1 MIPRQLIPRDVR
13 PPAATPAAPPR
24 RLTTLLDNR
33 ELVPANWPHIPLDA
47 HTSIPEHMPLD
58 VLASRVV
65 VPRDMPHTALDPSS
79 LRPDYEPLTVLDHR
93 VAVPGAMPVVALE
106 SKGLVSPYELPDVLD
121 PDVMNSG
128 EANLMVE
135 QVEAPPRNW
144 NWKGLMWSAS
154 VSVHFLFILF
164 LLLQPK
170 LFPYRVPTQEQVDL
184 ARQQLNFIYM
194 PPDVRGTPRTI
205 APPAPAIR
213 VDPGLLRKVAP
224 MQPVMPAPKA
234 PAPQQALRDTQP
246 EAPPELPVAPAPT
259 PRNFLRPQDSQ
270 AQPAPTPVPQIQ
282 AQNQTPPPT
291 NGLILPR
298 TSSPGRQLEQSADQ
312 ALRGGGGG
320 SVQFRGPIARG
331 GGFGSPGGNGGNGGG
346 GVGGGLTML
355 TPTDG
360 VDFSGYLA
368 RVVASVKQNWLSI
381 MPESVYL
388 GDKGRVIWRFKI
400 MRDGGV
406 PGDEPA
412 LIGTSGKDPLDRAAS
427 SAIRASSPFEPL
439 PSQFDRPYIELEFLF
454 CYNEPVCA
462 VQ

>member
-1 MIPRQLIPRDVR
+1 MIPRLLVPRDVR
-13 PPAATPAAPPR
+13 PPAETPAAAPR

-33 ELVPANWPHIPLDA
+33 ELVPANWPHIPIDP

-58 VLASRVV
+58 VLATRVV
-65 VPRDMPHTALDPSS
+65 VPRDMPHTALDPAS

-93 VAVPGAMPVVALE
+93 VAVPGAMPVVELE
-106 SKGLVSPYELPDVLD
+106 SKGLVSAYELPDVLD

-170 LFPYRVPTQEQVDL
+170 FFPYRPPTQEQVDL

-205 APPAPAIR
+205 APPAPAVR
-213 VDPGLLRKVAP
+213 VDPRVLRQVAP
-224 MQPVMPAPKA
+224 MQPVLPTPKA
-234 PAPQQALRDTQP
+234 PQQQALRDTPP
-246 EAPPELPVAPAPT
+246 EAPPELPVAPAPA
-259 PRNFLRPQDSQ
+259 PRNFLRPQETQ
-270 AQPAPTPVPQIQ
+270 TQPSPAPQIQ
-282 AQNQTPPPT
+282 AQTQMPPPT

-298 TSSPGRQLEQSADQ
+298 MSSPGRSIEESAQQ
-312 ALRGGGGG
+312 AIRGGGG
-320 SVQFRGPIARG
+320 SSAQFGGPIGRG
-331 GGFGSPGGNGGNGGG
+331 GSYGGGGGNGN
-346 GVGGGLTML
+346 GVGGGVEML
-355 TPTDG
+355 TPTEG
-360 VDFSGYLA
+360 VDFNGYLA
-368 RVVASVKQNWLSI
+368 RVVAIVKQNWYSI

-388 GDKGRVIWRFKI
+388 GDKGRVVLQFRI

-406 PGDEPA
+406 PGQEPS
-412 LIGTSGKDPLDRAAS
+412 LMSSSGKDPLDRAAS

-439 PSQFDRPYIELEFLF
+439 PSQFSGPYIELRFIFL
-454 CYNEPVCA
+454 YNLPLSA
-462 VQ
+462 Q